1 MSMLA
6 NCGQHFLLILC
17 TSARA
22 NTDRKPEE
30 ITNESWK
37 NMVILKPLC
46 QDNIRKYIKYIFFTS
61 CKFYRGIHCFIYEGL
76 IFKS

>member
-1 MSMLA
+1 MLA

-17 TSARA
+17 TSASA

-30 ITNESWK
+30 ITNEFWK
-37 NMVILKPLC
+37 NMVILKSLC
-46 QDNIRKYIKYIFFTS
+46 QDNISKYIKYIFFTL

-76 IFKS
+76 VFKS